1 MDESLII
8 DNSVIVLIGFI
19 RGVFSSNNILCI
31 FINFLIFRFYKRIKK
46 IEIIIKNLKSQKQNN
61 KKLTIEEFII

>member
-31 FINFLIFRFYKRIKK
+31 FINSLIFRFYKRIKK